1 MTTLASQRAMASLA
15 PVSVTGERLELAPAV
30 ERLLDVAFGEARWQK
45 TCQRLRDGQVPRADL
60 SLVALDK
67 TENGGDALVG
77 TVRLW
82 PVLIGRRRAL
92 LLGPLAVDPA
102 WRSQGIGAVLMHE
115 AIARARAA
123 GEPAILLVGDAPYYN
138 RFGFRADLTRDMLL
152 PGPVERDRFL
162 ALELVPGALTGARG
176 LVRPA
181 DPRHALPLAA

>member
-15 PVSVTGERLELAPAV
+15 PVSVTGERLEHAPAV
-30 ERLLDVAFGEARWQK
+30 EQLLDVAFGEARWQK
-45 TCQRLRDGQVPRADL
+45 TCQRLRVGQDPLADL
-60 SLVALDK
+60 SLVALAS
-67 TENGGDALVG
+67 DALVG

-82 PVLIGRRRAL
+82 PVLVGRRRAL

-102 WRSQGIGAVLMHE
+102 WRSQGIGGVLMRQ
-115 AIARARAA
+115 AIARAKGA
-123 GEPAILLVGDAPYYN
+123 GERSILLVGDAPYYT
-138 RFGFRADLTRDMLL
+138 RFGFRADLTPNMLL

-181 DPRHALPLAA
+181 EPRHGLSLAA

>member
-1 MTTLASQRAMASLA
+1 MTTLASQRAMSSLA
-15 PVSVTGERLELAPAV
+15 PVSITGEGLEHAPAV
-30 ERLLDVAFGEARWQK
+30 EQLLDVAFGEGRWQK
-45 TCQRLRDGQVPRADL
+45 TCQRLRDGQDPLADL
-60 SLVALDK
+60 SLVALA
-67 TENGGDALVG
+67 GDALVG

-102 WRSQGIGAVLMHE
+102 WRSQGIGGVLMRA
-115 AIARARAA
+115 AITRATAA
-123 GEPAILLVGDAPYYN
+123 GERSILLVGDAPYYN
-138 RFGFRADLTRDMLL
+138 RFGFRADLTRNMLL

-181 DPRHALPLAA
+181 EPRHALPLAA